1 MEAKAIQ
8 LIQDTAVLA
17 YAKPLSTFTPA
28 LVLPSD
34 QKIHSIEKFQAAR
47 SRFRGALTTHSL
59 LDFGNY
65 VMEQSAD
72 TVASGFVDA
81 AAMSCTVIFNL
92 GNTKEPGHGDF
103 TATLNLRKTAA
114 FRALERAA
122 AIQFAQK
129 DLSDWIEDW
138 ASNLQA
144 LAADDSHIDLRK
156 AASAIRSIS
165 IEQARKSEHVVGDLS
180 ASRSAMD
187 QIEAKSSEGLPAEF
201 LFTVEPYEGL
211 KVQIIR
217 LRVAVLTGG
226 DKPLLRLRWI
236 GEEQLRE
243 DLAQEFK
250 DVVQQE
256 VGGGAKL
263 TIGSFNLG

>member
-1 MEAKAIQ
+1 MEAQAVK
-8 LIQDTAVLA
+8 LIQDTALLA
-17 YAKPLSTFTPA
+17 HAKPLDTYTPT

-34 QKIHSIEKFQAAR
+34 QKIHSIEKFQLLR
-47 SRFRGALTTHSL
+47 SRFRGELVTHSL
-59 LDFGNY
+59 HDFGNY
-65 VMEQSAD
+65 VQHHTTEAAA
-72 TVASGFVDA
+72 VGFVDA
-81 AAMSCTVIFNL
+81 EQMRCTVFFNL
-92 GNTKEPGHGDF
+92 GDINNPGHGDF
-103 TATLNLRKTAA
+103 TATLNLRKTAG
-114 FRALERAA
+114 FVALERAA
-122 AIQFAQK
+122 GSTFQQK

-138 ASNLQA
+138 APNLVS
-144 LAADDSHIDLRK
+144 LAADDAPIDLRK

-201 LFTVEPYEGL
+201 RFTVEPYEGL
-211 KVQIIR
+211 TARTIR

-226 DKPLLRLRWI
+226 DKPLLKLRWI

-250 DVVQQE
+250 EVVQAD
-256 VGGGAKL
+256 VGTAATL
-263 TIGSFNLG
+263 TIGSFKLA

>member
-1 MEAKAIQ
+1 M
-8 LIQDTAVLA
+8 T
-17 YAKPLSTFTPA
+17 
-28 LVLPSD
+28 
-34 QKIHSIEKFQAAR
+34 
-47 SRFRGALTTHSL
+47 
-59 LDFGNY
+59 
-65 VMEQSAD
+65 QSAEV
-72 TVASGFVDA
+72 VASGFVDA
-81 AAMSCTVIFNL
+81 EAMSCTVIFNL
-92 GNTKEPGHGDF
+92 GDTKSPRHGDF

-114 FRALERAA
+114 FRALERATS
-122 AIQFAQK
+122 IQFAQK
-129 DLSDWIEDW
+129 ELSDWIEDW

-144 LAADDSHIDLRK
+144 IAADDSPIDLRK

-165 IEQARKSEHVVGDLS
+165 IEQARKSEPIVGALS

-250 DVVQQE
+250 EVVQHE
-256 VGGGAKL
+256 VGGRRAIDYRQFQLGL
-263 TIGSFNLG
+263 TTPIPPSAGLSPSFLAEGSTEVHST

>member
-8 LIQDTAVLA
+8 LLQDTALLA
-17 YAKPLSTFTPA
+17 YAKPLNTHTPA

-34 QKIHSIEKFQAAR
+34 QKIHSIEKFQHLR
-47 SRFRGALTTHSL
+47 SRFRGELVTHSL
-59 LDFGNY
+59 HDFGNY
-65 VMEQSAD
+65 VQHHSTEA
-72 TVASGFVDA
+72 AAAGFVDA
-81 AAMSCTVIFNL
+81 EQMRCTVYFNL
-92 GNTKEPGHGDF
+92 GDITAPGHGDF
-103 TATLNLRKTAA
+103 TATLNLRKTAG
-114 FRALERAA
+114 FQALERAA
-122 AIQFAQK
+122 STTFQQK

-138 ASNLQA
+138 APNLA
-144 LAADDSHIDLRK
+144 SLAADDSPIDLRK

-201 LFTVEPYEGL
+201 RFTVEPYEGL
-211 KVQIIR
+211 TARTIR
-217 LRVAVLTGG
+217 LRVALLTGG
-226 DKPLLRLRWI
+226 DKPLLKLRWI

-250 DVVQQE
+250 DVVQAD
-256 VGGGAKL
+256 VGTAATL
-263 TIGSFNLG
+263 TIGSFKLA

>member
-17 YAKPLSTFTPA
+17 YAKPLDTFTPT

-34 QKIHSIEKFQAAR
+34 QKIHSIEKFQAGR
-47 SRFRGALTTHSL
+47 SRFRGALHTHSL

-65 VMEQSAD
+65 VMRENEDITA
-72 TVASGFVDA
+72 AGFVNADD
-81 AAMSCTVIFNL
+81 MSCSVYFNL
-92 GNTKEPGHGDF
+92 GDIVAPGHGDH
-103 TATLNLRKTAA
+103 TATLTLKKTAA
-114 FRALERAA
+114 FKALERAA
-122 AIQFAQK
+122 STTFAQK

-138 ASNLQA
+138 APNLKA
-144 LAADDSHIDLRK
+144 LDPNDAYVDLRR
-156 AASAIRSIS
+156 AAAAIRSIS
-165 IEQARKSEHVVGDLS
+165 IEQARKSEHVVGDMS

-187 QIEAKSSEGLPAEF
+187 QIEAKSAEGLPAEF
-201 LFTVEPYEGL
+201 LFTTEPYEGL
-211 KVQIIR
+211 NTQTIR

-226 DKPLLRLRWI
+226 DKPALRLRWI
-236 GEEQLRE
+236 GEDQLRE

-250 DVVQQE
+250 DVVQKE
-256 VGGGAKL
+256 VGRAATL